1 VHAKLIPYGGFD
13 VPPSGAPRIVEPTH
27 GQPQTADAPS
37 ADDDALLTA
46 IQGRDEAALGE
57 LYDRYGRLALGVAY
71 RILGERGVAEDV
83 VQEAFLNVWRKAA
96 SYQIGRG
103 SVRTWLLTIV
113 HNLAIDRRRGRYRRE
128 LSDVQIDDV
137 AYALATDDEDLFT
150 SVTSAIDADQVQAAI
165 SQLPAEQRQPIVLAY
180 FGGLTHQEIA
190 DTTGTPLGTVKS
202 RMRLG
207 LQKLRGALEQS
218 LVDTETASG

>member
-1 VHAKLIPYGGFD
+1 
-13 VPPSGAPRIVEPTH
+13 VEPAY
-27 GQPQTADAPS
+27 GQPQSTDAPP
-37 ADDDALLTA
+37 AEDDALLIA
-46 IQGRDEAALGE
+46 IQERNDAALGE

-83 VQEAFLNVWRKAA
+83 VQEAFLNVWRKATG
-96 SYQIGRG
+96 YQPGRG

-128 LSDVQIDDV
+128 MTDVQIDEV
-137 AYALATDDEDLFT
+137 EYALGTDDGDLFST
-150 SVTSAIDADQVQAAI
+150 VTGAIEADQVRQAIAN
-165 SQLPAEQRQPIVLAY
+165 LPPDQRQPIVLAY

-190 DTTGTPLGTVKS
+190 EQTGTPLGTVKS

-207 LQKLRGALEQS
+207 LQKLRSALAQMN
-218 LVDTETASG
+218 VDPGTTSG

>member
-1 VHAKLIPYGGFD
+1 
-13 VPPSGAPRIVEPTH
+13 VEPTA
-27 GQPQTADAPS
+27 GQPQLTDAPS
-37 ADDDALLTA
+37 ADDDTLLSA
-46 IQGRDEAALGE
+46 IQGRDQAALAE

-83 VQEAFLNVWRKAA
+83 VQEAFLNVWRKA
-96 SYQIGRG
+96 SGYQSGRG

-128 LSDVQIDDV
+128 LSDVQIDEV
-137 AYALATDDEDLFT
+137 AFGLTTDDEDLFA
-150 SVTSAIDADQVQAAI
+150 SVSGAIDAAQVQAAI
-165 SQLPAEQRQPIVLAY
+165 AALPAEQREPIVLAY

-190 DTTGTPLGTVKS
+190 ARTATPLGTVKS

-207 LQKLRGALEQS
+207 LQKLRVALETTM
-218 LVDTETASG
+218 LDTETVSE